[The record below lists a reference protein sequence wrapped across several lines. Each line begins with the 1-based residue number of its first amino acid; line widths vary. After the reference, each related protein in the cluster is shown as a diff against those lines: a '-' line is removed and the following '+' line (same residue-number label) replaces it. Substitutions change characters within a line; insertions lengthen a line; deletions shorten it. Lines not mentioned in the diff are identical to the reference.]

1 MSHNG
6 RGRFRPLGQIRVNL
20 KSGGTE
26 KIPKLASTSS
36 VNTKANLEQ
45 DNQGI
50 SGNALSV
57 PPPKEKEKKEEKV
70 KVQSAKSDSGSSTKS
85 LESEYKK
92 ELQEAKAK
100 EKDLLKQIA
109 ELKKLIEEL
118 QKQIKE
124 RDETIA
130 SLTSE
135 LKTQEENLSGEI
147 NKEKAEHEVTK
158 QSLQGA
164 RSEIDDLRA
173 QIEQLRKE
181 NQEQID
187 GLKKELEEK
196 ILEIT
201 TSKDKEI
208 KIRDEKLTRLKNQM
222 ADALKGNSWE
232 RQQQL
237 EELTKELSRI
247 QEECDALRMKLKA
260 SKSKGGNCPNCQ
272 DMTAKLEKFNAS
284 IKDKDLTIKELKSL
298 CARFEKQLTQ
308 QDHLL
313 KQWAES
319 KGQKVNYNPK

>member
-6 RGRFRPLGQIRVNL
+6 RGRFRPLGSIRANL
-20 KSGGTE
+20 KSGGSE
-26 KIPKLASTSS
+26 KIPHIPSASS
-36 VNTKANLEQ
+36 VSSKVNLEK

-50 SGNALSV
+50 LGNALAV
-57 PPPKEKEKKEEKV
+57 PPVKEKKEEKV

-85 LESEYKK
+85 QESEYKK
-92 ELQEAKAK
+92 ELQDAKAR
-100 EKDLLKQIA
+100 EKDLLKEIA

-118 QKQIKE
+118 RKQIQE
-124 RDETIA
+124 GEQTIT
-130 SLTSE
+130 SLRSD
-135 LKTQEENLSGEI
+135 LKTQEETLTGQI
-147 NKEKAEHEVTK
+147 NKEKSEHEATK

-164 RSEIDDLRA
+164 RSEIDELRA
-173 QIEQLRKE
+173 QIEKLRKE
-181 NQEQID
+181 NEEQID
-187 GLKKELEEK
+187 RHKKELEEK

-237 EELTKELSRI
+237 EELTKELARI

-260 SKSKGGNCPNCQ
+260 SKSKGGHCANCQ

-284 IKDKDLTIKELKSL
+284 IKEKDQTIKELKSL

-308 QDHLL
+308 QDYLL

-319 KGQKVNYNPK
+319 KGHKVK